1 MTERDI
7 AITIIVLLCVASVLT
22 TPFMLIKRDSGKRE
36 PIQRTWWQKALLV
49 ASNVTLVVLMAWLGW
64 YLWQAW

>member
-7 AITIIVLLCVASVLT
+7 AITVIVLLCVASVLT
-22 TPFMLIKRDSGKRE
+22 TPFMLIKRGGGKRE